1 MSLLYLLPSLPMLEF
16 DTTPGITPEAFAA
29 TCREQLSAADA
40 VAAEALLEGRAA
52 EHPFVEAWHDKEAI
66 LRNAVARQRARV
78 AGTEAARWQ
87 RHTRGCDMQ
96 IEVGVDDAF
105 LETDPIKKEKALDKI
120 RWVAA
125 EELQGPDPLNIKAV
139 FAYAVKLA
147 ILSRWHAL
155 SATRG
160 QETFETLTRTPSPLS
175 TGE

>member
-1 MSLLYLLPSLPMLEF
+1 MGLFYLLPSLPMLGF
-16 DTTPGITPEAFAA
+16 DTQPGITPEAFLA
-29 TCREQLSAADA
+29 TCREQLSASDA
-40 VAAEALLEGRAA
+40 SAAEALLEGRAA
-52 EHPFVEAWHDKEAI
+52 EHPFVEAWLDKEAI

-87 RHTRGCDMQ
+87 RHTCGCDMQ

-105 LETDPIKKEKALDKI
+105 LEADPIKKEKALDKI

-125 EELQGPDPLNIKAV
+125 EELQGPDPLNVKAV

-147 ILSRWHAL
+147 ILSRWQAL
-155 SATRG
+155 SAARG
-160 QETFETLTRTPSPLS
+160 QEAFETLTHVSSLFS